1 MRSARTPD
9 RVEGI
14 NEHSRRVPPLSI
26 RIEAVGIQ
34 QTIAFSSEVETG
46 SHEENASEQDPKPGS
61 DSIRTDQAL
70 GVQHRV
76 ICIALFPER
85 SRARSIRPSST
96 LLPSRRY
103 MPPLRKVNNS
113 IERCRR

>member
-46 SHEENASEQDPKPGS
+46 SLKKSVKTRS
-61 DSIRTDQAL
+61 QARL
-70 GVQHRV
+70 
-76 ICIALFPER
+76 
-85 SRARSIRPSST
+85 
-96 LLPSRRY
+96 
-103 MPPLRKVNNS
+103 
-113 IERCRR
+113 